1 MRTCG
6 VREAQVIIPGT
17 AAVAVEPSWVERDDD
32 AARRDH
38 RALARDLRAHQR
50 DDQARHRDLAGRRR
64 DREAAERDRAAMVR
78 DAAAVHRNDP
88 PVCVADRLAAAA
100 ERVSA
105 GLDRIR
111 AAGDRREAALDR
123 RTSAL
128 DRWQAS
134 VDRLRGAEDRRNS
147 RLEHARMAADE
158 LTGLLRR
165 GNGLV
170 RLEMEVDRAHRNG
183 GVVTVAYVDVDG
195 LKQTNDLHGHPA
207 GDELLRDV
215 AKALRDCMRSYD
227 VVMRVG
233 GDEFVCG
240 MVNVPARLATERFE
254 QVARLLCARQAS
266 VSTGIAELRSGESA
280 VDLIS
285 RADRHLLDGRRQ
297 RSMHVRGR
305 SVAPTVTEGAD
316 LSSAG

>member
-1 MRTCG
+1 MVMLG
-6 VREAQVIIPGT
+6 A
-17 AAVAVEPSWVERDDD
+17 AAVAIDPGWAERDDE
-32 AARRDH
+32 ASHRDQ

-50 DDQARHRDLAGRRR
+50 DDQGRLRDLAARRR

-78 DAAAVHRNDP
+78 DATALLRDDP

-100 ERVSA
+100 ERVCA
-105 GLDRIR
+105 GHDRIR

-123 RTSAL
+123 HTSAL

-165 GNGLV
+165 GNGLA
-170 RLEMEVDRAHRNG
+170 RLEMEVERAHRNG
-183 GVVTVAYVDVDG
+183 KVVTVAYVDVDD
-195 LKQTNDLHGHPA
+195 LKRTNDLHGHPA
-207 GDELLRDV
+207 GDQLLRDV

-240 MVNVPARLATERFE
+240 MVNVSAGLATARFE
-254 QVARLLCARQAS
+254 QVARLLGARQAS

-280 VDLIS
+280 AELIN
-285 RADRHLLDGRRQ
+285 RADRHLLEGRRQ

-305 SVAPTVTEGAD
+305 SVATTAPEGAD